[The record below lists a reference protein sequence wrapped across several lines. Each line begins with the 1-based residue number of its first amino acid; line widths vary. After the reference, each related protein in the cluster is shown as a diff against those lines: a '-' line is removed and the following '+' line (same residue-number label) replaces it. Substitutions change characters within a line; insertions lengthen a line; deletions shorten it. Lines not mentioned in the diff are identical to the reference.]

1 MKNKEIK
8 NKAKEAAIKDF
19 LEEKIPNLKNEK
31 SSIEIKKL
39 YDPNYENF
47 IK

>member
-8 NKAKEAAIKDF
+8 NEAEEAAIKDF
-19 LEEKIPNLKNEK
+19 LEEKTSNKNIVKPTKET
-31 SSIEIKKL
+31 KKL

-47 IK
+47 I